1 MKILK
6 LISLE
11 VFVFEI
17 KIKLNF
23 YIKLKK
29 KFIKIKSTYNIYLL
43 ILWISK

>member
-17 KIKLNF
+17 KIQLNLYMYVCTTGIF
-23 YIKLKK
+23 
-29 KFIKIKSTYNIYLL
+29 
-43 ILWISK
+43 